1 MSGGVRYA
9 EDAPDGPGRNAVL
22 PREMG
27 WRAWWQVLKRF
38 GASFL
43 DDHLSLVA
51 AGVAYWSLLAL
62 YPALVLFVSLY
73 GLFADSATAA
83 DQAIALAGVL
93 PDDAADFVYE
103 EMTRIAAASGGSLSV
118 SALVSVSLTL
128 WGSNRCM
135 KAVFEALNVAYR
147 ERETRN
153 LVWINVLGLMFTL
166 GFILFGVVSVVL
178 VVAVPP
184 ALEALRLGG
193 AFETALSL
201 ARWPILF
208 GGMFVGT
215 TLLYTFGPDRNAP
228 RFAWVS
234 WGSLLAGLL
243 WLAASGLIS
252 WYAASF
258 ADFNK
263 TYGSLGAVVVLQT
276 WIWLTA
282 LVVITGAKLNAE
294 AEHQTAVDTTRG
306 RPKPMG
312 QRGAHVAD
320 TLPKDGR
327 PDPVMGRERD

>member
-1 MSGGVRYA
+1 MIYA
-9 EDAPDGPGRNAVL
+9 EDAPDGPGRDAVL
-22 PREMG
+22 PRQMG
-27 WRAWWQVLKRF
+27 WRAWWAVFKRF

-51 AGVAYWSLLAL
+51 AGVAYWSMLAL
-62 YPALVLFVSLY
+62 FPALALFVSLY
-73 GLFADSATAA
+73 GLFADPAQAA
-83 DQAIALAGVL
+83 DQAIAMASVL
-93 PDDAADFVYE
+93 PDDAADVLYD
-103 EMTRIAAASGGSLSV
+103 EMTRVAGASGGSLSL
-118 SALVSVSLTL
+118 SALVSVALTL

-153 LVWINVLGLMFTL
+153 IVWINILGLCFTL
-166 GFILFGVVSVVL
+166 GFILFGVLSVVL

-184 ALEALRLGG
+184 ALQALRLGG
-193 AFETALSL
+193 GFETVLTFL
-201 ARWPILF
+201 RWPILF
-208 GGMFVGT
+208 GGMFAGT
-215 TLLYTFGPDRNAP
+215 TLLYTFGPDRKAA

-234 WGSLLAGLL
+234 WGSTLAGFL
-243 WLAASGLIS
+243 WLGASGLIS

-263 TYGSLGAVVVLQT
+263 TYGGLGAVVILQT
-276 WIWLTA
+276 WMWLTA
-282 LVVITGAKLNAE
+282 LVVIVGAKLNAE

-312 QRGAHVAD
+312 ERGAHVAD

-327 PDPVMGRERD
+327 PEPIMGSERR